1 MTLTLEQDFGNIKS
15 NIIEEVQSKIELT
28 NSLIAAENYIVNLKK
43 ATDQEIETLQKI
55 IEREREAMTRFM
67 ETLPELS
74 GRKRIQSIARDNSRS
89 LFDLQSTIE

>member
-1 MTLTLEQDFGNIKS
+1 LTLTLEQDFGNIKS

-55 IEREREAMTRFM
+55 I
-67 ETLPELS
+67 
-74 GRKRIQSIARDNSRS
+74 
-89 LFDLQSTIE
+89 